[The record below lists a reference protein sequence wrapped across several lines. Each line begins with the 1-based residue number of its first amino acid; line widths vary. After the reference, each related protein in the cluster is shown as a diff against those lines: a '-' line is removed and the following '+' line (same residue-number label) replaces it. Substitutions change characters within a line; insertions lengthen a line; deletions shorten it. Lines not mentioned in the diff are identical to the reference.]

1 MTLQKPIQMQNLRL
15 TSEVSTKDGGGG
27 QVALLSECPSCGNYA
42 VSIHFAR
49 TVDKCVRFGSSVAPL
64 RLKCRGHKCPA
75 PNLRL
80 HSWQNSAILAEV
92 DASKHRQ
99 VSDMKDVAW
108 TLNGNR
114 ERLNKDSHYSLKGC
128 KSKECGGQFTRAQF
142 TSMVA
147 VDYSIHHP
155 QCVNKQYLFALK
167 EIKNWTEKEI
177 GNKIAMPIKR
187 WEKRLKGGY

>member
-1 MTLQKPIQMQNLRL
+1 MQNLRL

-114 ERLNKDSHYSLKGC
+114 ERLNKDKYDSDKGC
-128 KSKECGGQFTRAQF
+128 RSQECRGQYANLEHMRA
-142 TSMVA
+142 SPV
-147 VDYSIHHP
+147 HHP
-155 QCVNKQYLFALK
+155 QCVNKQYLYALK
-167 EIKNWTEKEI
+167 EIKNWSEKEI
-177 GNKIAMPIKR
+177 GNKVAMPIKR